1 MKHVSRS
8 YSYYYIPFQKYF
20 KFQEKNFLY
29 VFCRPGFEIKVKKME
44 KIIDRIQIINYI
56 KTQINIGSKTTI

>member
-1 MKHVSRS
+1 MFHDRTVIITSHSKN
-8 YSYYYIPFQKYF
+8 ILNF
-20 KFQEKNFLY
+20 KKKKFLY

-56 KTQINIGSKTTI
+56 KTQINIGSKTII